1 MSSDVFETLKN
12 CDLFAS
18 LNEDELQGLF
28 SQCGEIVN
36 VNLIKD
42 RSTGRSKG
50 FGFVEFATSDQAQSA
65 LKMDGQEFQDR
76 PLKVS
81 LAREQQRSG
90 GGDRDR
96 RGGGGGR
103 RRW

>member
-1 MSSDVFETLKN
+1 MNKIYVGNLSYNV
-12 CDLFAS
+12 
-18 LNEDELQGLF
+18 NEDELQGLF
-28 SQCGEIVN
+28 AQYGEITN

-50 FGFVEFATSDQAQSA
+50 FGFVEFATSDQAQDA
-65 LKMDGQEFQDR
+65 LKMDGQEFQQR

-96 RGGGGGR
+96 RGGGGAGR